1 MVDMNTPTALALTI
15 SALVAGSSLL
25 VLGCATDVLDA
36 RTDGDAASGAGST
49 SSSSGTG
56 GSSDSSGSS
65 GTGGMDCSEKVPCT
79 PTFLGPIAA
88 GGEHACAVT
97 ATGALKCWGSS
108 SQGQLGNG
116 TQSYST
122 GAVPVEVISAGV
134 VVITAGAL
142 HTCAATLGGDVTCW
156 GSNFW
161 GQLGVGSTTK
171 SLVPEGVPGLSG
183 SRALIAGDVHTCAVT
198 DAGGVEC
205 WGWNNDGQLGSTA
218 GEKSLVPLAVKSLSS
233 GVVALAAG
241 LDYSCALTA
250 AGGVKCWGGNSL
262 GELGNG
268 TTTASVV
275 PVDVTAL
282 TSGVVAIA
290 GGSQH
295 ACALTAVS
303 TVECWGSNSWGQLG
317 SSGGPQSPVPFA
329 VAGLTSGV
337 VAIAAGAAHTCA
349 LTISGEVLCWGWN
362 AWGQLGNGTTTGSTA
377 PTAVTGLSGKAIS
390 IAAGGAF
397 TCAVLASGGVDCWGY
412 NATGQLGDGTL
423 NNSQAPVHVV
433 GF

>member
-1 MVDMNTPTALALTI
+1 MVAMNTPTALALML

-49 SSSSGTG
+49 S
-56 GSSDSSGSS
+56 GSS
-65 GTGGMDCSEKVPCT
+65 GAGGSTGSSGVGGKDCSQKVPCN

-116 TQSYST
+116 TQTYNS
-122 GAVPVEVISAGV
+122 GALPVEGLSAGV
-134 VVITAGAL
+134 VAVAAGEL
-142 HTCAATLGGDVTCW
+142 HTCATVTKGEVTCW
-156 GSNFW
+156 GSSFW
-161 GQLGVGSTTK
+161 GQLGIGSSTK
-171 SLVPEGVPGLSG
+171 QILVPEVVSGLSG
-183 SRALIAGDVHTCAVT
+183 ARALTTGDFHTCAVT
-198 DAGGVEC
+198 GAGGVEC
-205 WGWNNDGQLGSTA
+205 WGWNNDGQLGSAA

-268 TTTASVV
+268 TTTASVA
-275 PVDVTAL
+275 PVDVTGL

-295 ACALTAVS
+295 TCALTAVS

-317 SSGGPQSPVPFA
+317 SSGGPQSLIPYA
-329 VAGLTSGV
+329 VGGLPSEV
-337 VAIAAGAAHTCA
+337 VALTAGAAHTCA
-349 LTISGEVLCWGWN
+349 LTISGEVVCWGWN
-362 AWGQLGNGTTTGSTA
+362 AWGQLGNGTTTGGTA

>member
-1 MVDMNTPTALALTI
+1 MVDMNKPTALGITMA
-15 SALVAGSSLL
+15 ALVAGSSLL
-25 VLGCATDVLDA
+25 GLGCGTDVLDA
-36 RTDGDAASGAGST
+36 RSDGDAASGAGST
-49 SSSSGTG
+49 SGSSGAG
-56 GSSDSSGSS
+56 GSSGSS
-65 GTGGMDCSEKVPCT
+65 GTGGMDCSGKVPCN

-116 TQSYST
+116 AQTYSN
-122 GAVPVEVISAGV
+122 GAVPVEGLSAGV
-134 VVITAGAL
+134 VAIAAGSL
-142 HTCAATLGGDVTCW
+142 HTCATTLEGAVTCW

-171 SLVPEGVPGLSG
+171 SLVPEGVSGLSG
-183 SRALIAGDVHTCAVT
+183 TRALTAGDFHTCAVT
-198 DAGGVEC
+198 DAGGIAC
-205 WGWNNDGQLGSTA
+205 WGWNNDGQLGSPA
-218 GEKSLVPLAVKSLSS
+218 GSQSLVPLAVKSLSS
-233 GVVALAAG
+233 GVVALTAG

-268 TTTASVV
+268 TTTASAV
-275 PVDVTAL
+275 PVDVTGS
-282 TSGVVAIA
+282 TSGVVALA

-295 ACALTAVS
+295 TCALTAAG
-303 TVECWGSNSWGQLG
+303 TVKCWGSNSWSQLG
-317 SSGGPQSPVPFA
+317 SSGAAQSLVPLE
-329 VAGLTSGV
+329 VAGLPSGV
-337 VAIAAGAAHTCA
+337 VALAAGAAHTCA
-349 LTISGEVLCWGWN
+349 LTPSGDVLCWGWN
-362 AWGQLGNGTTTGSTA
+362 AWGQLGNGSTTGSA
-377 PTAVTGLSGKAIS
+377 VPTAVTGLSGQAIS
-390 IAAGGAF
+390 LAAGGAF

-423 NNSQAPVHVV
+423 NNSPAPVHVV

>member
-1 MVDMNTPTALALTI
+1 MVAMNKPTALAITI

-36 RTDGDAASGAGST
+36 RADGDAASGATST
-49 SSSSGTG
+49 
-56 GSSDSSGSS
+56 SGSS
-65 GTGGMDCSEKVPCT
+65 GTGGTTGSTGTGGMDCSQKVPCT

-108 SQGQLGNG
+108 SEGQLGDG
-116 TQSYST
+116 TQSYSS
-122 GAVPVEVISAGV
+122 GAVPVEVLSAGV
-134 VVITAGAL
+134 VAIAAGSL
-142 HTCAATLGGDVTCW
+142 HTCAATSKGEVTCW

-183 SRALIAGDVHTCAVT
+183 VRALTTGDFHTCAIT
-198 DAGGVEC
+198 DAGVVEC
-205 WGWNNDGQLGSTA
+205 WGWNDGGQLGSAA
-218 GEKSLVPLAVKSLSS
+218 GEKSLVPLPVKSLSS
-233 GVVALAAG
+233 GVVALTAG
-241 LDYSCALTA
+241 LDHSCALTA
-250 AGGVKCWGGNSL
+250 AGGVKCWGANSL

-275 PVDVTAL
+275 PVDVTTL
-282 TSGVVAIA
+282 TSGVLAIA

-295 ACALTAVS
+295 TCALTAES

-317 SSGGPQSPVPFA
+317 SSGGPQSLVPFA
-329 VAGLTSGV
+329 VGGLPSGV
-337 VAIAAGAAHTCA
+337 VALAAGAAHTCA
-349 LTISGEVLCWGWN
+349 LTAAGEVVCWGWN
-362 AWGQLGNGTTTGSTA
+362 AWGQFGNGTTTGSTA
-377 PTAVTGLSGKAIS
+377 PTAVLGLSGKAIS

-423 NNSQAPVHVV
+423 NNSLAPVHVV